1 MELTLE
7 LSFFH
12 GTFIRFAYNFFSD
25 KDCWLNH
32 DFPSL
37 MGVIN
42 TLLKSSN
49 FLWLLCEFHEKKL
62 CQIVDTFVWLLPN
75 FLWWVKS
82 YNFPLSWH
90 DFALTCKFILD
101 FSGLSHNFFFL
112 WIFVTFIGLSYQS
125 FSKYIYDLC
134 VTFTWL
140 FFSLN
145 TLV

>member
-12 GTFIRFAYNFFSD
+12 RTFIRFAYYFFSD
-25 KDCWLNH
+25 KDCWLHH

-101 FSGLSHNFFFL
+101 FSGLSHNFFSYEYLWLSLDFL
-112 WIFVTFIGLSYQS
+112 INHFQNISMIYVWLSHDY
-125 FSKYIYDLC
+125 
-134 VTFTWL
+134 
-140 FFSLN
+140 FFPL
-145 TLV
+145 TH